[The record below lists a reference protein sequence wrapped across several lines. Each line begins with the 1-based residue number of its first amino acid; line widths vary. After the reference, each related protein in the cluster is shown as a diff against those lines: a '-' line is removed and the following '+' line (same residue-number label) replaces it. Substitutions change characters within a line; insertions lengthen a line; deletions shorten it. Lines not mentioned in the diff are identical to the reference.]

1 MLLAALAL
9 MCVACEAD
17 KPGDDNPPQ
26 SEIVP
31 GITIQESAVVYPAAS
46 KHATVIPF
54 TVERLEEDGTVEVS
68 CPQSVKAECS
78 VDAEGNGTLSV
89 TVVSDFERTV
99 DVQLT
104 ASNGVKKAQGK
115 VALVLAYLS
124 ADAGETSL
132 SAFPA
137 KGGEFTV
144 NVRTNVEFA
153 ASTTSEWIAL
163 NKTEGTVTVEVLQNT
178 VKEERSAE
186 ITFTDGLGLLS
197 KTLTLVQ
204 GAAPEDELAL
214 MKIIIQK
221 FGGTFNES
229 KKIEDYENVR
239 KIDGEY
245 HFVSFGTG
253 NIYPKDYWQVYCAD
267 MGWYPLENIDPVVN
281 PDFYAFAQ
289 EQIEYYKQFYA
300 ENGIDYME
308 IPEEI
313 GKLKYLKSLHFGNV
327 PALIGEI
334 PEWIRGL
341 KNLQSLEIYETNMT
355 GNLPEWL
362 AELPLVNEGWTTT
375 TFFGNRFSGKV
386 PDVILACSWW
396 RDDNLVQQ
404 EGYGLWK

>member
-1 MLLAALAL
+1 MLAALCLVFA
-9 MCVACEAD
+9 ACNGEE
-17 KPGDDNPPQ
+17 KGGDTPPQ
-26 SEIVP
+26 PEIVP

-104 ASNGVKKAQGK
+104 ASNGVKKAQGN
-115 VALVLAYLS
+115 VALVLAYL
-124 ADAGETSL
+124 AVDTGETSL
-132 SAFPA
+132 NAFPA

-163 NKTEGTVTVEVLQNT
+163 NKTEGTVTVAVLQNT

-186 ITFTDGLGLLS
+186 ITFTDGLGLLT

-214 MKIIIQK
+214 MKIIYQK
-221 FGGTFNES
+221 FGKTFDET
-229 KKIEDYENVR
+229 KKIEDYDDVR
-239 KIDGEY
+239 KVDGEY
-245 HFVSFGTG
+245 HFVSCGAG
-253 NIYPKDYWQVYCAD
+253 NVYPKDYWQVYCAD

-313 GKLKYLKSLHFGNV
+313 GKLKYLTSLDIRHC
-327 PALIGEI
+327 PAIIGEI

-341 KNLQSLEIYETNMT
+341 KYLKSLKLSQNNMT
-355 GNLPEWL
+355 GNIPAWL
-362 AELPLVNEGWTTT
+362 AELPLEVSGWNWVSLY
-375 TFFGNRFSGKV
+375 GNRFSGKV
-386 PDVILACSWW
+386 PDVILNCSWW
-396 RDDNLVQQ
+396 SDDNLVQQ